1 MGVGTT
7 PPKSNF
13 LYVNLIKNVGC
24 EKNWDG
30 RGNSPEIFFFMH
42 TCRDLLYACA
52 DLEGVRTSSLL
63 EKYQFHKIHMVKLK
77 IIKRQNTPLENT
89 PSDTPPPPGEKI

>member
-30 RGNSPEIFFFMH
+30 RGNSPEIFFSGIPVEIFYMH
-42 TCRDLLYACA
+42 VL
-52 DLEGVRTSSLL
+52 
-63 EKYQFHKIHMVKLK
+63 I
-77 IIKRQNTPLENT
+77 
-89 PSDTPPPPGEKI
+89 